1 MDLQKQDTLFGAD
14 IAWAPYFFVLIGA
27 ALQIIALIAVSKGW
41 F

>member
-1 MDLQKQDTLFGAD
+1 MELEKQDTLFGAE

-27 ALQIIALIAVSKGW
+27 AVQILALVAVSKGW